1 MTDILQAVGGAMLLC
16 IPVSLMF
23 VLPRNHK
30 PIGVWFGLTLRG
42 FLEVW
47 GFSYLIVLLFV
58 AVFFAGAGGLY
69 FLMGAFQ

>member
-1 MTDILQAVGGAMLLC
+1 MTGLLLAWMGAMLVC
-16 IPVSLMF
+16 IPISLMF

-47 GFSYLIVLLFV
+47 GFSYFIVLLFV

-69 FLMGAFQ
+69 FLMEAFQ